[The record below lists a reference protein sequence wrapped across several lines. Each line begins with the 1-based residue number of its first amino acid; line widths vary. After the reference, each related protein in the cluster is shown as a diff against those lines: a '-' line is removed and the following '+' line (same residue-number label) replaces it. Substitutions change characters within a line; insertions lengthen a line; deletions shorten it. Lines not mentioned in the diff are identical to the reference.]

1 MKILLVQL
9 SWLGDCVLTT
19 PMIRA
24 IKAKH
29 PQCTLSILTTPI
41 AREIFGGH
49 PEVNEVL
56 CFDKR
61 GKDRGIQGFFRMVR
75 VLAGHQFD
83 LVYSIH
89 RSARTAL
96 LLWWAGIPIRI
107 GFDSGSLIWCFT
119 HKVYRPA
126 DQHEVLR
133 NLALVGDAVIPGGSQ
148 GVVPPL
154 ELGLLASPEG
164 HQGNVTGP
172 YVVLF
177 PSSAWFT
184 KQWYGEGFGG
194 VARHF
199 VGRGFQVIVL
209 GSKKEQ
215 GYNRTVMDGI
225 DVDDRTGLTSLKE
238 TMELVRGAS
247 LVVCNDSFALHL
259 ASAFKRPTV
268 VVFCATSPSFG
279 FGPWENP
286 HAKVVEVEDLP
297 CKPCR
302 RHGGTTCPT
311 GTNLCMTGVSAQG
324 VVEVAEAVMRGAG
337 VVFGCNYSGIF
348 PISSSSD

>member
-24 IKAKH
+24 LKMKH
-29 PQCTLSILTTPI
+29 PQSTVSVLTTPV
-41 AREIFGGH
+41 AREIFEGH
-49 PEVNEVL
+49 SDVDQVL
-56 CFDKR
+56 CYDKR
-61 GKDRGIQGFFRMVR
+61 GNDRGIRGFLRMVR
-75 VLAGHQFD
+75 VLADQHFD

-96 LLWWAGIPIRI
+96 LLWWTGIPVRI
-107 GFDSGSLIWCFT
+107 GFDSGSLTWCFT
-119 HKVYRPA
+119 RRVRRPK

-133 NLALVGDAVIPGGSQ
+133 NLALLGDGETLRGGSDRSEQ
-148 GVVPPL
+148 TVPPL
-154 ELGLLASPEG
+154 ELAVSESPLK
-164 HQGNVTGP
+164 QSGP
-172 YVVLF
+172 YIVLF

-184 KQWYGEGFGG
+184 KQWYGDGFAG

-199 VGRGFQVIVL
+199 AGQGYRVVIL

-215 GYNRTVMDGI
+215 AYNQAVMEGLA
-225 DVDDRTGLTSLKE
+225 VDDRTGLTSLKE
-238 TMELVRGAS
+238 TMALVRGAS

-259 ASAFKRPTV
+259 ASAFQRPTV

-286 HAKVVEVEDLP
+286 YAQVVEVEGLS

-311 GTNLCMTGVSAQG
+311 GTNLCMTGVSAQK
-324 VVEVAEAVMRGAG
+324 VVEVAEALMSRNEGAER
-337 VVFGCNYSGIF
+337 
-348 PISSSSD
+348 

>member
-29 PQCTLSILTTPI
+29 PQSTVSVLTTPV
-41 AREIFGGH
+41 AREIFEGH
-49 PEVNEVL
+49 PQVAEVF
-56 CFDKR
+56 CYDKR
-61 GKDRGIQGFFRMVR
+61 GKDRGIQGFFRMAR
-75 VLAGHQFD
+75 VLEDQHFD

-96 LLWWAGIPIRI
+96 LLWWAGIPARV
-107 GFDSGSLIWCFT
+107 GFDSGSLTWCFT
-119 HKVYRPA
+119 QKVPRPR

-133 NLALVGDAVIPGGSQ
+133 NLALLGEGLTVSGSDGAEGG
-148 GVVPPL
+148 VPPL
-154 ELGLLASPEG
+154 ELALSATAAE
-164 HQGNVTGP
+164 QQGP

-184 KQWYGEGFGG
+184 KQWNGEGFAG

-199 VGRGFQVIVL
+199 AGKGFRVVIL

-215 GYNRTVMDGI
+215 VYNRDVMEGI

-286 HAKVVEVEDLP
+286 LAQVVEVEGLP

-311 GTNLCMTGVSAQG
+311 GTNLCMTGVSAQR
-324 VVEVAEAVMRGAG
+324 VVEVAEDVMGRNGK
-337 VVFGCNYSGIF
+337 VMTF
-348 PISSSSD
+348 

>member
-29 PQCTLSILTTPI
+29 PQSTVSVLTTPV
-41 AREIFGGH
+41 AREIFEGH
-49 PEVNEVL
+49 PHVNEVI
-56 CFDKR
+56 CYDKR
-61 GKDRGIQGFFRMVR
+61 GKDRGIRGFFRMTR
-75 VLAGHQFD
+75 VLSDQKFE

-96 LLWWAGIPIRI
+96 LLWWAGIPERI
-107 GFDSGSLIWCFT
+107 GFDSGSLTWCFT
-119 HKVYRPA
+119 QKVRRPK

-133 NLALVGDAVIPGGSQ
+133 NLALLGNSGEGAEGP
-148 GVVPPL
+148 VPPL
-154 ELGLLASPEG
+154 ELALSGVPVEE
-164 HQGNVTGP
+164 TER

-184 KQWYGEGFGG
+184 KQWHGEGFAG

-199 VGRGFQVIVL
+199 AGLGFRVVIL

-215 GYNRTVMDGI
+215 EYNQTIMKGI
-225 DVDDRTGLTSLKE
+225 NVEDRTGLTSLKE
-238 TMELVRGAS
+238 TMQLVRGAS

-259 ASAFKRPTV
+259 ASAFQRPTV

-286 HAKVVEVEDLP
+286 YAQVVEVEGLS

-311 GTNLCMTGVSAQG
+311 GTNLCMTGISAQR
-324 VVEVAEAVMRGAG
+324 VVGAAQEVM
-337 VVFGCNYSGIF
+337 
-348 PISSSSD
+348 SSSD